1 MATEFQIDP
10 KRATDYET
18 VFILRPD
25 IDAEGSEK
33 VISRVVTAIEG
44 THGRLLKVESWGR
57 RKLAYIVAKQRK
69 GVYVYM
75 RYMGFRGT
83 VAEVERGL
91 RMLDTVM
98 RYQTVLNAK
107 DIDLSKV
114 MVDPE
119 EVKVRRIELSAVDDE
134 RDETFEQSLGLGDD
148 QSPPRRERE
157 RERDVEAAPADVAD
171 AAEKPAADKP
181 ADKPAADKP
190 AGDA

>member
-1 MATEFQIDP
+1 MTTEVQIDP

-33 VISRVVTAIEG
+33 VISRVVAAIEG

-69 GVYVYM
+69 GVYVYV

-83 VAEVERGL
+83 VAEVERNL
-91 RMLDTVM
+91 RMLDTVI

-148 QSPPRRERE
+148 PSPPRRERE
-157 RERDVEAAPADVAD
+157 REVEPVEAAEA
-171 AAEKPAADKP
+171 PAAP
-181 ADKPAADKP
+181 ADKP